1 IEQVGNQIQQL
12 SQTYPD
18 KEIIILETGYPWT
31 DRNFD
36 NSGNIIN
43 DFVSGYG
50 PPSPSHQLAY
60 LVDLTKEVMSSGGDG
75 VIFWESAWVTTPCYT
90 PWAQGSSH
98 DHVVF
103 FEPFTDNFI
112 GSGGG
117 LWMNPD
123 FYGDMNSVQV
133 IFKVDMTEQ
142 DVSDGVYIS
151 GNISRSD
158 TAETKQMY
166 DEGDGIFSYTTYLS
180 PEAEGSYYFQT
191 GEIDGIRETI
201 PDSCSVDSE
210 RPFTI
215 GNNNKEL
222 GYKWGTCETI
232 VEETTEPSA
241 ITVTF
246 AVNMADHNIS
256 GGVYVTGDFTR
267 INGSDWSIEPMEEAE
282 ENIFV
287 YTTEVEAG
295 DEGGYYFLDGND
307 WNDRETV
314 PSECVG
320 YYDADRGYFIQD
332 ESKVYA
338 YYWSSCETFDYMP
351 TSSEEEKEIPG
362 RGSLHQNYPNPFN
375 PSTLISYEID
385 QGMYVNLSL
394 YNLLGQEVKT
404 LESGY
409 KSAGLHYVNFDADGL
424 PSGTYL
430 YKITTTEFTENKK
443 LTIIK

>member
-1 IEQVGNQIQQL
+1 
-12 SQTYPD
+12 
-18 KEIIILETGYPWT
+18 
-31 DRNFD
+31 
-36 NSGNIIN
+36 
-43 DFVSGYG
+43 
-50 PPSPSHQLAY
+50 
-60 LVDLTKEVMSSGGDG
+60 
-75 VIFWESAWVTTPCYT
+75 
-90 PWAQGSSH
+90 
-98 DHVVF
+98 
-103 FEPFTDNFI
+103 
-112 GSGGG
+112 
-117 LWMNPD
+117 
-123 FYGDMNSVQV
+123 
-133 IFKVDMTEQ
+133 
-142 DVSDGVYIS
+142 
-151 GNISRSD
+151 
-158 TAETKQMY
+158 
-166 DEGDGIFSYTTYLS
+166 
-180 PEAEGSYYFQT
+180 
-191 GEIDGIRETI
+191 
-201 PDSCSVDSE
+201 
-210 RPFTI
+210 
-215 GNNNKEL
+215 
-222 GYKWGTCETI
+222 
-232 VEETTEPSA
+232 
-241 ITVTF
+241 
-246 AVNMADHNIS
+246 
-256 GGVYVTGDFTR
+256 
-267 INGSDWSIEPMEEAE
+267 WSIEPMEEAE

-307 WNDRETV
+307 WSDRETV

-320 YYDADRGYFIQD
+320 YYNADRGYFIED
-332 ESKVYA
+332 ESKIYA

>member
-1 IEQVGNQIQQL
+1 KLFNAGIQAVRDVSAESEIDTKIALHYAGIDNNESNGLSWFYENVIAHGITDFDVIGFSYYYSWHGGSIEQVGNQIQQL

-133 IFKVDMTEQ
+133 IFKTDAAEEDTSKGVFIVGDIDNDRAIEQ
-142 DVSDGVYIS
+142 F
-151 GNISRSD
+151 R
-158 TAETKQMY
+158 MY
-166 DEGDGIFSYTTYLS
+166 HEGKGIYSYTTYMS
-180 PEAEGSYYFQT
+180 PGFNGGFNFQLGDT
-191 GEIDGIRETI
+191 AAVSETV
-201 PDSCSVDSE
+201 PDSCTTGGSRTFTVGDSNQE
-210 RPFTI
+210 I
-215 GNNNKEL
+215 GYVF
-222 GYKWGTCETI
+222 GSCESI
-232 VEETTEPSA
+232 VENNEEPEGL
-241 ITVTF
+241 TVTF
-246 AVNMADHNIS
+246 AVNMDGRDVS
-256 GGVYVTGDFTR
+256 GGMYVTGDFTR

-287 YTTEVEAG
+287 YTT
-295 DEGGYYFLDGND
+295 
-307 WNDRETV
+307 
-314 PSECVG
+314 
-320 YYDADRGYFIQD
+320 
-332 ESKVYA
+332 
-338 YYWSSCETFDYMP
+338 
-351 TSSEEEKEIPG
+351 
-362 RGSLHQNYPNPFN
+362 
-375 PSTLISYEID
+375 
-385 QGMYVNLSL
+385 
-394 YNLLGQEVKT
+394 
-404 LESGY
+404 
-409 KSAGLHYVNFDADGL
+409 
-424 PSGTYL
+424 
-430 YKITTTEFTENKK
+430 
-443 LTIIK
+443 